1 MAFNKKT
8 HLRQNIDAL
17 KTAFTLDRERR
28 APTPEEE
35 RTLGA
40 YSGFGAIKE
49 VLENPTGKPDKDG
62 MATLVAELHEVIRA
76 NTPDEREYKRYM
88 DGIKNSVLTAF
99 YTPPKVADAIVEAI
113 WDTRIVPKRI
123 LDPSAGTGVFVS
135 AVDFHAP
142 YAEITCFEKDPATG
156 LILKHLHPKTGAG
169 TGIRAHRTQ
178 IRRLLRRGREQHP
191 FRGRGALRPVLLHPY
206 RPRAAARHTGAAQL
220 FFHEVRR
227 YGTRGRPGGIH
238 HLAGS
243 IERRAGTPRARVA
256 DEPLRARI
264 GHPAAEQPLYRTRGD
279 GGRQRPGYPA
289 KESRHGEL
297 SERQR
302 DFIESRKLSNG
313 IRINNLFQSF
323 DRVIHTEAKVGKD
336 PYGKPAMEFTH
347 AEGVDGIDREM
358 RRMLSEDFNRH
369 FNESYCLE
377 HAPEQTPGTP
387 ERELSRPRQAERQRA
402 ERHEP
407 RLAGE
412 IVKEIIADA
421 RNLQQ
426 QREEEEK
433 RRVVAE
439 MAAQGYHV
447 DTETGEITR
456 IENKPGQVLPDSAA
470 TPAGEPT
477 GEDLA
482 DFGAWSKERENR
494 LWEQH
499 PPKPEDFGMADTPVQ
514 HVGGTTEP
522 KPQEGFAG
530 SLFDTVETAAAE
542 PVNVQQEPLLTL
554 YDLFGFSAEER
565 RQAELG
571 ISKKRNSR
579 RGAKRKTPRQPSLF
593 APASSPEEQKS
604 EMPKATPPERDPED
618 LYASLNWEDNP
629 PINGFYEMMMSLT
642 PERRAEL
649 RRQSARQQETPEQ
662 RERQAVRPPTEA
674 PKDRRKQAAGTPR
687 TGGLFDTPD
696 NPEEEEPGKEMPQ
709 IREADMKP
717 RPFEGEVAPYFRE
730 GTLVTDGQNR
740 VGYLRED

>member
-1 MAFNKKT
+1 M
-8 HLRQNIDAL
+8 
-17 KTAFTLDRERR
+17 
-28 APTPEEE
+28 
-35 RTLGA
+35 
-40 YSGFGAIKE
+40 
-49 VLENPTGKPDKDG
+49 
-62 MATLVAELHEVIRA
+62 
-76 NTPDEREYKRYM
+76 
-88 DGIKNSVLTAF
+88 
-99 YTPPKVADAIVEAI
+99 
-113 WDTRIVPKRI
+113 
-123 LDPSAGTGVFVS
+123 
-135 AVDFHAP
+135 
-142 YAEITCFEKDPATG
+142 
-156 LILKHLHPKTGAG
+156 
-169 TGIRAHRTQ
+169 
-178 IRRLLRRGREQHP
+178 
-191 FRGRGALRPVLLHPY
+191 
-206 RPRAAARHTGAAQL
+206 
-220 FFHEVRR
+220 
-227 YGTRGRPGGIH
+227 
-238 HLAGS
+238 
-243 IERRAGTPRARVA
+243 
-256 DEPLRARI
+256 
-264 GHPAAEQPLYRTRGD
+264 
-279 GGRQRPGYPA
+279 
-289 KESRHGEL
+289 
-297 SERQR
+297 
-302 DFIESRKLSNG
+302 
-313 IRINNLFQSF
+313 
-323 DRVIHTEAKVGKD
+323 IHTEAKVGKD

-514 HVGGTTEP
+514 HVGGITEP
-522 KPQEGFAG
+522 KPREGFAG
-530 SLFDTVETAAAE
+530 SLFDTVETAAPVPATQAAE

-604 EMPKATPPERDPED
+604 EMPKTTPPERDPED

-629 PINGFYEMMMSLT
+629 PINGFT
-642 PERRAEL
+642 R
-649 RRQSARQQETPEQ
+649 
-662 RERQAVRPPTEA
+662 
-674 PKDRRKQAAGTPR
+674 
-687 TGGLFDTPD
+687 
-696 NPEEEEPGKEMPQ
+696 
-709 IREADMKP
+709 
-717 RPFEGEVAPYFRE
+717 
-730 GTLVTDGQNR
+730 
-740 VGYLRED
+740 

>member
-1 MAFNKKT
+1 M
-8 HLRQNIDAL
+8 
-17 KTAFTLDRERR
+17 
-28 APTPEEE
+28 
-35 RTLGA
+35 
-40 YSGFGAIKE
+40 
-49 VLENPTGKPDKDG
+49 
-62 MATLVAELHEVIRA
+62 
-76 NTPDEREYKRYM
+76 
-88 DGIKNSVLTAF
+88 
-99 YTPPKVADAIVEAI
+99 EAI

-156 LILKHLHPKTGAG
+156 LILKHLHPEKRVRVQGFERIEPKYAGYYDVAVSNIPFGDVALFDPFFSTHTDPVRRQGTRALHNYFFMKSVDMVREGGLVAFITSQGVLNAEQGRPVREWLMNRCEPVSAIRLPNNLFTEHAG
-169 TGIRAHRTQ
+169 TEVGSDLVILQ
-178 IRRLLRRGREQHP
+178 KK
-191 FRGRGALRPVLLHPY
+191 
-206 RPRAAARHTGAAQL
+206 AATG
-220 FFHEVRR
+220 
-227 YGTRGRPGGIH
+227 G
-238 HLAGS
+238 
-243 IERRAGTPRARVA
+243 
-256 DEPLRARI
+256 
-264 GHPAAEQPLYRTRGD
+264 
-279 GGRQRPGYPA
+279 
-289 KESRHGEL
+289 L

-421 RNLQQ
+421 VTFSSSG
-426 QREEEEK
+426 K
-433 RRVVAE
+433 RRKN
-439 MAAQGYHV
+439 AASSQNGGAGLPCRYRNRGDYPNRKQTRTSVTGFCRHIRRRTDRGGSGRLRGLV
-447 DTETGEITR
+447 EGAGGIACGSSTRRNPKISAWRILPCSTWRNNGTET
-456 IENKPGQVLPDSAA
+456 
-470 TPAGEPT
+470 AGGLRRVAFRHGGNGGSRTCHP
-477 GEDLA
+477 
-482 DFGAWSKERENR
+482 SCR
-494 LWEQH
+494 L
-499 PPKPEDFGMADTPVQ
+499 
-514 HVGGTTEP
+514 
-522 KPQEGFAG
+522 
-530 SLFDTVETAAAE
+530 
-542 PVNVQQEPLLTL
+542 VNVQQEPLLTL

-604 EMPKATPPERDPED
+604 EMPKTTPPERDPED

-649 RRQSARQQETPEQ
+649 RRQSARQQETSEQ

-674 PKDRRKQAAGTPR
+674 PKDKRKQAAGTPR
-687 TGGLFDTPD
+687 TGSLFDTPE
-696 NPEEEEPGKEMPQ
+696 NPEEEEPGKETPQ

-740 VGYLRED
+740 VATCGGLNPCNPCSTRWNSRLHNGRKPPCISRFAMPITTFITTRRKR

>member
-1 MAFNKKT
+1 
-8 HLRQNIDAL
+8 
-17 KTAFTLDRERR
+17 
-28 APTPEEE
+28 
-35 RTLGA
+35 
-40 YSGFGAIKE
+40 
-49 VLENPTGKPDKDG
+49 PDKDG

-135 AVDFHAP
+135 SVDFHAP
-142 YAEITCFEKDPATG
+142 YAEINCFEKDPATG
-156 LILKHLHPKTGAG
+156 LILKHLHPEKRVRVQGFERIAPKYAGYYDVAVSNIPFGDVALFDPFFSTHTDPVRRQGTRALHNYFFMKSVDMVREGGLVAFITSQGVLNAEQGRPVREWLMNRCEPVSAIRLPNNLFTEHAG
-169 TGIRAHRTQ
+169 TEVGSDLVILQ
-178 IRRLLRRGREQHP
+178 KK
-191 FRGRGALRPVLLHPY
+191 
-206 RPRAAARHTGAAQL
+206 AAT
-220 FFHEVRR
+220 
-227 YGTRGRPGGIH
+227 
-238 HLAGS
+238 
-243 IERRAGTPRARVA
+243 
-256 DEPLRARI
+256 
-264 GHPAAEQPLYRTRGD
+264 
-279 GGRQRPGYPA
+279 
-289 KESRHGEL
+289 GEL

-447 DTETGEITR
+447 DTEIGEITR
-456 IENKPGQVLPDSAA
+456 IENKP
-470 TPAGEPT
+470 
-477 GEDLA
+477 
-482 DFGAWSKERENR
+482 
-494 LWEQH
+494 
-499 PPKPEDFGMADTPVQ
+499 
-514 HVGGTTEP
+514 
-522 KPQEGFAG
+522 
-530 SLFDTVETAAAE
+530 
-542 PVNVQQEPLLTL
+542 
-554 YDLFGFSAEER
+554 
-565 RQAELG
+565 
-571 ISKKRNSR
+571 
-579 RGAKRKTPRQPSLF
+579 
-593 APASSPEEQKS
+593 
-604 EMPKATPPERDPED
+604 
-618 LYASLNWEDNP
+618 
-629 PINGFYEMMMSLT
+629 
-642 PERRAEL
+642 
-649 RRQSARQQETPEQ
+649 
-662 RERQAVRPPTEA
+662 
-674 PKDRRKQAAGTPR
+674 
-687 TGGLFDTPD
+687 
-696 NPEEEEPGKEMPQ
+696 
-709 IREADMKP
+709 
-717 RPFEGEVAPYFRE
+717 
-730 GTLVTDGQNR
+730 
-740 VGYLRED
+740 